1 MTAELGKVDNK
12 KGIGLMNNDTNGSL
26 KIKMGWDRVIVGMVI
41 PILAAFAIMYSQLA
55 VLQNTV
61 DNLTMCKKEDHLKLQ
76 QSIDKNAQD
85 IDSLQKQYSESI
97 VAIETLLYAS
107 IAASKNPIDIDK
119 YKQLNRR

>member
-1 MTAELGKVDNK
+1 
-12 KGIGLMNNDTNGSL
+12 
-26 KIKMGWDRVIVGMVI
+26 
-41 PILAAFAIMYSQLA
+41 